1 MIAEETHLALL
12 RFPTA
17 GIPVGDT
24 IAESEEV
31 ESVAL
36 PADRSATAP
45 PMWKS
50 PGEALAVCRRRAVL
64 RRTVRIALLVG
75 TLLSIVNQGGV
86 ILGGDATTVTWLR
99 VLANYVVPFC
109 VSNAGV
115 LSATRAPAG
124 EERHG

>member
-1 MIAEETHLALL
+1 
-12 RFPTA
+12 
-17 GIPVGDT
+17 
-24 IAESEEV
+24 
-31 ESVAL
+31 
-36 PADRSATAP
+36 
-45 PMWKS
+45 MWKS

-75 TLLSIVNQGGV
+75 TLLSIINQGGV

-115 LSATRAPAG
+115 LSATRVPAA